1 MAREA
6 RNGKG
11 GLPRRKAIPA
21 LHGGGPFGSF
31 RGMSSPLSPSSAPA
45 EKKAP
50 SRRIPWGAVK
60 LLVMVLLLGFLYW
73 KIDFAQFADALGNF
87 GWWALPAAYGMLFF
101 NTCLN
106 SWKWGLLLA
115 SDGVAIPFPRLV
127 ASHLVATFFNLFMPS
142 SIGGDVYRIVDV
154 GMSAGGARSFAS
166 VFCERLVGFLALAV
180 WGLVFSLVGWRGLP
194 DKRILLLPVAVFAL
208 MAIVTAAVVQRRAL
222 EWAMRLFRLD
232 RFAPKLHAF
241 ARGVLDSVAVY
252 RSRPRLL
259 LGVFALSLVFQMVVI
274 TTIFLLSRALG
285 WQVPF
290 PYFCIFVPLITL
302 GEALPISIFGIGV
315 RDGLYVL
322 FFSFAGVAREKALAL
337 SMVYVFVSILYSLLG
352 GIVFLFKKRA
362 KAAA

>member
-1 MAREA
+1 
-6 RNGKG
+6 
-11 GLPRRKAIPA
+11 
-21 LHGGGPFGSF
+21 
-31 RGMSSPLSPSSAPA
+31 MSSPLPSPSAAA
-45 EKKAP
+45 EENAP
-50 SRRIPWGAVK
+50 SRRIPWGWVK
-60 LLVMVLLLGFLYW
+60 LLVMAALLSFLYW
-73 KIDFAQFADALGNF
+73 KIDFAQFADALKNF
-87 GWWALPAAYGMLFF
+87 AWAALPAAYGMLFF

-115 SDGVAIPFPRLV
+115 SDGVRLPFPRLV

-154 GMSAGGARSFAS
+154 GISAGGARSFAS

-180 WGLVFSLVGWRGLP
+180 WGLAFSAVGWRDLP
-194 DKRILLLPVAVFAL
+194 DKRILLLPIAVFAL
-208 MAIVTAAVVQRRAL
+208 MAAMTAAVVQRRAL
-222 EWAMRLFRLD
+222 EWAMRLFRVD
-232 RFAPKLHAF
+232 RIAPKLHAF

-252 RSRPRLL
+252 RARPRLL

-285 WQVPF
+285 WAVPF

-315 RDGLYVL
+315 RDGLYVF

-352 GIVFLFKKRA
+352 GVVFLFKKRA

>member
-1 MAREA
+1 
-6 RNGKG
+6 
-11 GLPRRKAIPA
+11 
-21 LHGGGPFGSF
+21 
-31 RGMSSPLSPSSAPA
+31 MSPPTPDAAPA
-45 EKKAP
+45 PPAK
-50 SRRIPWGAVK
+50 RRRPGLFLLKLAVMAG
-60 LLVMVLLLGFLYW
+60 LLAFLYR
-73 KIDFAQFADALGNF
+73 KVDFAQFADALKNF

-127 ASHLVATFFNLFMPS
+127 SSHLIATFFNLFMPS

-180 WGLVFSLVGWRGLP
+180 WGLVFSVVGWRGLP

-208 MAIVTAAVVQRRAL
+208 MAGMTAAVVQRQAL
-222 EWAMRLFRLD
+222 EWMMRFVRLD

-259 LGVFALSLVFQMVVI
+259 LGVFGLSLVFQMVVI

-285 WQVPF
+285 WDTPF

-302 GEALPISIFGIGV
+302 GEALPVSIFGIGV

-322 FFSFAGVAREKALAL
+322 FFSFAGVPREKALAL

-352 GIVFLFKKRA
+352 GLVFLLRRSPP
-362 KAAA
+362 AAPAAPVPAP